1 MVERGDSETI
11 SGLMRTNVRHEI
23 ATFAGAIALGL
34 LSLTRQYRLEGGLNA
49 STEKEIAV
57 IQF

>member
-23 ATFAGAIALGL
+23 TTFAGATALGL
-34 LSLTRQYRLEGGLNA
+34 LSLTREYRLYWKG
-49 STEKEIAV
+49 KC
-57 IQF
+57 F